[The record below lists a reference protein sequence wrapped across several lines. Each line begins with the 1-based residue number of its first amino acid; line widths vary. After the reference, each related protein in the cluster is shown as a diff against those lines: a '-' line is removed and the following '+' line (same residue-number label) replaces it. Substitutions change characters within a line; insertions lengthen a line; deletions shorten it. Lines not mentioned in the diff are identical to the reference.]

1 MCLSYV
7 ILHPDH
13 EATHTGKASFVSGEY
28 TDTKPYSTWDCL
40 FSSKPLRV
48 LVCNVCGYLGCSP
61 TVPEAVPLDHP
72 SASHTPMFD
81 AYCSHSLQC
90 ASIDLYH
97 KIFPFHDPLGYIGR
111 GSKRPEPRFRRRK
124 RQRYGYSAVS

>member
-72 SASHTPMFD
+72 SASHTP
-81 AYCSHSLQC
+81 
-90 ASIDLYH
+90 I
-97 KIFPFHDPLGYIGR
+97 PFHDPLGYIGR